1 MRRIVFPGEL
11 LSDKR
16 ITSRGIYVEN
26 GKSYAALIGFYDDE
40 KEVFIPLEGAYEP
53 NVGDLL
59 IGIVSDV
66 KPNGYVIEVG
76 LPSDTFMSAR
86 DFREPLGMGEIIV
99 AKVKSVS
106 ETRSIS
112 LADPAV
118 LKGGNIIKISSV
130 KIPRVIGKKGSMLS
144 QIKDATKSKIIVG
157 KNGWIW
163 IKGGNEYLAT
173 KAILKIEKEAHTSGL
188 TDKIGE
194 FLKNNENGDEHV
206 GQ

>member
-1 MRRIVFPGEL
+1 MRRIVYPGDK
-11 LSDKR
+11 LSDKE
-16 ITSRGIYVEN
+16 ITSRGIYTEN
-26 GKSYAALIGFYDDE
+26 GKSYAALIGFYDDD
-40 KEVFIPLEGAYEP
+40 KQFFIPLEGVYEP
-53 NVGDLL
+53 SVGDLL
-59 IGIVSDV
+59 IGLVADV

-76 LPSDTFMSAR
+76 LPSDTFMSSR
-86 DFREPLGMGEIIV
+86 DFRESLGVGDIIV

-106 ETRSIS
+106 ETRNIS

-118 LKGGNIIKISSV
+118 LKGGNIIKVSPV
-130 KIPRVIGKKGSMLS
+130 KIPRIIGKKGSMLT
-144 QIKDATKSKIIVG
+144 QVKDATASRIIVG

-194 FLKNNENGDEHV
+194 FLRENVSNNENKI
-206 GQ
+206 